1 MGDSPRLQV
10 LFGIGETIR
19 GLRAARGWTQ
29 DRLQEATRV
38 GGASGVSATAIS
50 RIERGQDLPNISTLD
65 RLLKALDVSFSTFLA
80 MWRQVRGESVEAFG
94 EGKEPVGGGEEVF
107 LVWRVTGGP
116 QREPKEVQRQVRGL
130 VQLAREVRES
140 LRAEAGNAGSSG
152 EPDTKGRRPR

>member
-1 MGDSPRLQV
+1 MSDSPRLEV

-29 DRLQEATRV
+29 DRLQEATRA

-65 RLLKALDVSFSTFLA
+65 RLLNALDVSFSTFVA
-80 MWRQVRGESVEAFG
+80 MWRQVRGEGVETFG
-94 EGKEPVGGGEEVF
+94 AGREPAGAGEIF

-116 QREPKEVQRQVRGL
+116 EREPKEVQRQIKGL
-130 VQLAREVRES
+130 VQLARQVRES
-140 LRAEAGNAGSSG
+140 LREGAGDAGSSG
-152 EPDTKGRRPR
+152 EPDTHDRRRR